1 MTTCYPAPNNSVTAA
16 APSPGCNDMLAAL
29 PSRLASFHRWL
40 CRWYSDTQDLHA
52 CTGYYARKQGVTER
66 TIYRWLAHLRRGGWI
81 ASEQTPGVERR
92 ITPLREA
99 PPKPRRFHTK
109 RVSASGKMSG
119 VCQGSVSGVSSLIAS
134 DAQEAPSAE
143 PANMAGAVATRP
155 EPADQVKAVQASP
168 VVNRLLALGVS
179 PQIAPQLV
187 RTHGEAVVL
196 AQLDALPHRNA
207 RNRAATLVA
216 SVLNR
221 WQLPAGCVDAQRRV
235 REQGQKT
242 AYKALQAAH
251 RAEVDRKRQIAQ
263 ERLSALPEAEKTAL
277 EQRARE
283 ALKRERPAAAR
294 LMLGTRGG
302 AAWVQARMLADLGA

>member
-1 MTTCYPAPNNSVTAA
+1 
-16 APSPGCNDMLAAL
+16 MLAAL

-52 CTGYYARKQGVTER
+52 RTGYYARKQGVTER

-119 VCQGSVSGVSSLIAS
+119 VCQGCVSGVSSSRAS
-134 DAQEAPSAE
+134 DAEEAPSAE
-143 PANMAGAVATRP
+143 PPNMAGAVATRP
-155 EPADQVKAVQASP
+155 EPAGGGEAEAVQPSA

-179 PQIAPQLV
+179 PLIAPQLV
-187 RTHGEAVVL
+187 RTHGEAVVV

-221 WQLPAGCVDAQRRV
+221 WQLPAGCVDAQRRA

-251 RAEVDRKRQIAQ
+251 RAEVDRKRQIAL
-263 ERLSALPEAEKTAL
+263 ERLHGLPEAEKTAL

-283 ALKRERPAAAR
+283 ALKCELPAAAR
-294 LMLGTRGG
+294 LMLGTRAG

>member
-1 MTTCYPAPNNSVTAA
+1 
-16 APSPGCNDMLAAL
+16 MLAAL

-52 CTGYYARKQGVTER
+52 RTRYYARKQGVTER

-119 VCQGSVSGVSSLIAS
+119 VCQASVSGVSSLIAF

-143 PANMAGAVATRP
+143 PANMAGAVGTRP
-155 EPADQVKAVQASP
+155 EPADEVKAVQASP

-216 SVLNR
+216 SVLHR

-251 RAEVDRKRQIAQ
+251 RAEVDRKRQIAL

-302 AAWVQARMLADLGA
+302 AAWVQARMLADLERR